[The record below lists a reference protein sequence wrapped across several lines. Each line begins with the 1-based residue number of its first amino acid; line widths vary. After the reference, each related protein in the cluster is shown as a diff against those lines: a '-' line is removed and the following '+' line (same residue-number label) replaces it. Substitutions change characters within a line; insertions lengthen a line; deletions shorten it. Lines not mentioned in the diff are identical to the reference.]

1 MEEQTEEQQ
10 TAEQTEEQ
18 TDICIV
24 GGGPAGMTLA
34 LLLLRSGAR
43 VTVVERSS
51 SLSREYRGEILQPG
65 GLAVLD
71 EIGVLKGAT
80 DRGAHVLERFRL
92 VEHGRVLMAF
102 EYRKLQPPYNYL
114 LSLPQAH
121 LLAELLDMCQ
131 EFPGFR
137 YLVARVNG
145 LIREGE
151 AVRGVYAKAQDVTY
165 TVRGACVVAA
175 DGRHSQ
181 VRRLAGID
189 HVRQDVFD
197 QDVVWF
203 RLPAEEPLGEVM
215 VNRAGGNPVLAYD
228 SHPGALQMGWTLPKG
243 EWKKLAPLG
252 IGEVR
257 RRIAA
262 ATPQFA
268 DRVEGTLHSFADVS
282 LLDVFGAAAERWTG
296 DGLVLIGDAAHTH
309 GPLGAQGIN
318 LAVQDAALLHPI
330 LLAAVA
336 DGDMSAGRL
345 AEFERIRRPH
355 IKAVMKFQ
363 AVQSRMMLSADSLA
377 TFLRPKLAR
386 VVMRTPIG
394 TKFTNRIAFGAP
406 GIRVADNLF
415 TVNQKE

>member
-181 VRRLAGID
+181 VRR
-189 HVRQDVFD
+189 
-197 QDVVWF
+197 
-203 RLPAEEPLGEVM
+203 
-215 VNRAGGNPVLAYD
+215 
-228 SHPGALQMGWTLPKG
+228 SPGST
-243 EWKKLAPLG
+243 
-252 IGEVR
+252 
-257 RRIAA
+257 
-262 ATPQFA
+262 
-268 DRVEGTLHSFADVS
+268 
-282 LLDVFGAAAERWTG
+282 
-296 DGLVLIGDAAHTH
+296 
-309 GPLGAQGIN
+309 
-318 LAVQDAALLHPI
+318 
-330 LLAAVA
+330 
-336 DGDMSAGRL
+336 MSARTSSTRTWSGSGCPPRS
-345 AEFERIRRPH
+345 P
-355 IKAVMKFQ
+355 
-363 AVQSRMMLSADSLA
+363 SARSW
-377 TFLRPKLAR
+377 
-386 VVMRTPIG
+386 
-394 TKFTNRIAFGAP
+394 
-406 GIRVADNLF
+406 
-415 TVNQKE
+415 